1 MDWNQKNMANG
12 VEAKVGCTVKACVG
26 TVVAL
31 VAAIIVVAVVVQFGS
46 SSSDNTVEVGDFD
59 PPGREKRSVEGDLF
73 ETYWDKFYNNST
85 DIYNGTIPNST
96 STEEVKEM
104 NGNWRLGS
112 DAVFAFVI
120 SSVSCFLL
128 LAVIVLAYTSCVQR
142 LALARLERGR
152 RVEQP
157 QNWMADQRFGL
168 ANTGFENE
176 NRLFRG
182 RSVSAMSLD
191 KTPTMV
197 RVHRLKVAED
207 LKQKIPVSPEAGPT
221 VGTRLPEIK
230 ESAWEEEMISGSI
243 PTVTV
248 DLPEDD
254 HDQVPQSGSELLTV
268 PAAASHTRPAPRGT
282 DSRRARAVMRRATT
296 AGVEY
301 DPRQGLNIGGRPRRP
316 LGLVLAP
323 RDLDLVHDLDL
334 APNQQQV
341 QADLVHDHDFA
352 PNQQQVQAELH
363 LNDRHGPATEFEC
376 FSKTTEF
383 TYQG

>member
-1 MDWNQKNMANG
+1 
-12 VEAKVGCTVKACVG
+12 
-26 TVVAL
+26 
-31 VAAIIVVAVVVQFGS
+31 
-46 SSSDNTVEVGDFD
+46 
-59 PPGREKRSVEGDLF
+59 
-73 ETYWDKFYNNST
+73 
-85 DIYNGTIPNST
+85 
-96 STEEVKEM
+96 
-104 NGNWRLGS
+104 
-112 DAVFAFVI
+112 
-120 SSVSCFLL
+120 
-128 LAVIVLAYTSCVQR
+128 
-142 LALARLERGR
+142 
-152 RVEQP
+152 
-157 QNWMADQRFGL
+157 
-168 ANTGFENE
+168 
-176 NRLFRG
+176 
-182 RSVSAMSLD
+182 MSLD

-301 DPRQGLNIGGRPRRP
+301 DPRQGLNIGGRPRQRP
-316 LGLVLAP
+316 LGLVLASSDHDLV
-323 RDLDLVHDLDL
+323 RDHDLVHDL

-341 QADLVHDHDFA
+341 QA
-352 PNQQQVQAELH
+352 QLH